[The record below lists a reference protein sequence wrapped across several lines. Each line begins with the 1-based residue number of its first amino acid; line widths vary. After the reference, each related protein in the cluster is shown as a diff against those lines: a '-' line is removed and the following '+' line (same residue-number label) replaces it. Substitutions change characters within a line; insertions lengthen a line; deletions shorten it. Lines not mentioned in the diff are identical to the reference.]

1 MRTEMGSRGR
11 LFFVVLVGAVVLATV
26 SFIGGTVGSLVAGR
40 PPMSLFAVGV
50 PHLQLEAGRPFG
62 GLPVS
67 NTLLASWL
75 TCAVVVAVFLRATRR
90 LEIVPSG
97 LQNLVE
103 YVCEFAAGFIE
114 EMVGKQH
121 EKRFF
126 PVVMTVFLFVLG
138 NAWLGL
144 LPGFDT
150 VTVNGVPLLR
160 SANTDINVPL
170 MLALF
175 CVAMIEYWGWSTR
188 GISYLN
194 SFFDVRHLRA
204 AFSSLRL
211 RNARACLTEFMYGV
225 VYLFVGFL
233 EVLGH
238 AVRVLS
244 FSFRLF
250 GNMTAGVILTGVAI
264 FLVPMV
270 VPTVFYGLEVLF
282 GLIQAVIFAGLTAV
296 FGYAAVSASE
306 Q

>member
-1 MRTEMGSRGR
+1 MGSRGKV
-11 LFFVVLVGAVVLATV
+11 LLVVLVGAGVLAGV
-26 SFIGGTVGSLVAGR
+26 SFIGGTVGSILAGR
-40 PPMSLFAVGV
+40 QPLSVFAVGV
-50 PHLQLEAGRPFG
+50 PHLELPAGRPLG
-62 GLPVS
+62 SLPVT

-75 TCAVVVAVFLRATRR
+75 TCAVVAGVFLHATRHLR
-90 LEIVPSG
+90 LVPSG

-121 EKRFF
+121 ERRFF
-126 PVVMTVFLFVLG
+126 PVIMTVFLFVLG

-150 VTVNGVPLLR
+150 LTVNGVALLR
-160 SANTDINVPL
+160 SANTDINVTL

-175 CVAMIEYWGWSTR
+175 CVMTVEYWGWTSK
-188 GISYLN
+188 GASYLG
-194 SFFDVRHLRA
+194 SFFDVRHLREA
-204 AFSSLRL
+204 TSCLRRRAL
-211 RNARACLTEFMYGV
+211 RAGMGELLYGV
-225 VYLFVGFL
+225 VFLFVGLL

-238 AVRVLS
+238 GVRVLS

-270 VPTVFYGLEVLF
+270 VPAAFYGLEVLF

-296 FGYAAVSASE
+296 FGYAAVSTTE
-306 Q
+306 H